1 MGYGAAS
8 GVGNG
13 FVGGIGSRRNGLMG
27 IGEVI
32 GVGLRVLEYKDVGIE
47 VMDMGEYEG

>member
-1 MGYGAAS
+1 MGIIGELGS
-8 GVGNG
+8 G
-13 FVGGIGSRRNGLMG
+13 RNGLMG

-32 GVGLRVLEYKDVGIE
+32 GVGFRVLEYEDVGME